1 MSEPLTCDT
10 SVLVPALTAWH
21 PDHQRARA
29 ALTDVVAVPAHV
41 LLECC
46 SVLTRLPQPHRIAP
60 SVAAAAVAGLSWPTL
75 ALPGER
81 LPALLLKLAEHN
93 IAGGAAYDGLVA
105 ATALH
110 HGYALRSADQR
121 ARRTYDVVGV
131 RVLPL

>member
-10 SVLVPALTAWH
+10 SVLVPALAEWH
-21 PDHQRARA
+21 PDHQRARL
-29 ALTDVVAVPAHV
+29 ALHDVTAVPAHV
-41 LLECC
+41 LLECY

-60 SVAAAAVAGLSWPTL
+60 GVAAAAVAGLSWTTL
-75 ALPGER
+75 ILPGGR